1 MPTGSGKTWLAEQ
14 AIASTLGVGSRAIYL
29 TPLRALAAELTSKW
43 QQEFTGFKVGVFTGD
58 FASTKKPYPVSFND
72 AQLLVMT
79 PERLDACTRAWRS
92 HWKWI
97 PEVDL
102 VIVDELHL
110 LGEPNRGARLEGAV
124 SRIRR
129 LNPFTRIIGLS
140 ATLGNL
146 SELADWLDGVAYLSS
161 WRSIPLTWRFVHF
174 RNATEKPQLLIEEVA
189 RNTLAGGHSLVFVQ
203 SRRRAEELSH
213 FLQSQGL
220 RARHHHAGLSHDVRR
235 KVEDDFRQH
244 KQDVLVATSTLEMG
258 VNLPI
263 RQVVLYD
270 VQKFDGA
277 DFRSLST
284 NSVWQRVGR
293 AGRRGL
299 DTEGEAVLLVP
310 AWERN
315 ADKYMRGIFEPIRS
329 ALANPRALAEQVVAE
344 IASGLSRTEAQLM
357 STFKQSL
364 AAHQDILPDLRI
376 ALDEML
382 AAGMIVT
389 AEDASVEQKAST
401 FCATRLGRIATRH
414 LLAPAT
420 VLLFK
425 RAIHQCPELT
435 FVDLLAIGAS
445 SSDCEPVLPVDFEE
459 LDTLAASLSEESS
472 VLLQLSRRRIA
483 EILEV
488 DGKRL
493 LAALKMAVVM
503 RAWTRTSDAAVVAS
517 QHDCYPFEVERLR
530 ESMGRLLVAMS
541 SIFEKSG
548 EPQDDEPPPDLA
560 APPLLRERVRALSAM
575 IASGLDEFAATL
587 TLVAG
592 IGPKLAKR
600 LQDEG
605 IAEVDELAAAE
616 PLRLAAIRGISKERG
631 AYWITEAKRI
641 ASWRT
646 SFIFRETAPLV
657 HTISPGWTS
666 EADPYRLRRAL
677 DLTVA
682 GSDGDHLLV
691 TGGLEPHI
699 VKTGDGSLVCDC
711 IDSQRTGKS
720 RQCKHMLAVHLFR
733 GDVQIKTLVQQLC
746 DNRTDTKLDV
756 FDLWSDSSAHRS
768 FTSRRRIA

>member
-1 MPTGSGKTWLAEQ
+1 MPTGGGKTWLAEQ
-14 AIASTLGVGSRAIYL
+14 AIASTLSVGSRAIYL

-43 QQEFTGFKVGVFTGD
+43 QQQFAGFKVGVFTGD
-58 FASTKKPYPVSFND
+58 FGSTKRPYPVSFSD

-92 HWKWI
+92 HWSWI

-102 VIVDELHL
+102 LIVDELHL
-110 LGEPNRGARLEGAV
+110 LGEHHRGARLEGAV
-124 SRIRR
+124 SRMRR
-129 LNPFTRIIGLS
+129 LNPFARIIGLS

-146 SELADWLDGVAYLSS
+146 SELADWLDGVAYHSS

-189 RNTLAGGHSLVFVQ
+189 RNTVAGGHSLVFVQ

-213 FLQSQGL
+213 FLQTQGL
-220 RARHHHAGLSHDVRR
+220 RAKHHHAGLSHDVRR
-235 KVEDDFRQH
+235 SVENDFRQH
-244 KQDVLVATSTLEMG
+244 KQDVLVATATLEMG

-277 DFRSLST
+277 EFRSLST

-299 DTEGEAVLLVP
+299 DTEGEAVLFVP
-310 AWERN
+310 SWERN
-315 ADKYMRGIFEPIRS
+315 ADKYMQGTFEPIRS

-357 STFKQSL
+357 STFRQSL
-364 AAHQDILPDLRI
+364 AAHQHSLPDLRSAI
-376 ALDEML
+376 REML

-389 AEDASVEQKAST
+389 AEDERVAQTAST
-401 FCATRLGRIATRH
+401 FRATRLGRIATRH

-420 VLLFK
+420 ILLFK

-459 LDTLAASLSEESS
+459 LDALAASLSEQSS
-472 VLLQLSRRRIA
+472 ALLQLSRRRIA
-483 EILEV
+483 EILGV

-493 LAALKMAVVM
+493 LAALKMAVVL
-503 RAWTRTSDAAVVAS
+503 RAWTKTADTAVVAS

-541 SIFEKSG
+541 SIFEKPG
-548 EPQDDEPPPDLA
+548 ELQDDEPPPDPA
-560 APPLLRERVRALSAM
+560 APPLLRERVRALSGM
-575 IASGLDEFAATL
+575 IEGGLDEFAVTL

-600 LQDEG
+600 LQAEG
-605 IAEVDELAAAE
+605 IADVDELAAAE
-616 PLRLAAIRGISKERG
+616 PLRLAAIRGISKKR
-631 AYWITEAKRI
+631 ATYWITEAKRI
-641 ASWRT
+641 AGWRT
-646 SFIFRETAPLV
+646 AFIFRETAALV
-657 HTISPGWTS
+657 QTLSPRWTS
-666 EADPYRLRRAL
+666 EVDPYRLRRAI

-682 GSDGDHLLV
+682 GSDGDQLVV

-699 VKTGDGSLVCDC
+699 VKTREGSLVCDC
-711 IDSQRTGKS
+711 IDSQRTDNA
-720 RQCKHMLAVHLFR
+720 RHCKHILAVRLFR
-733 GDVQIKTLVQQLC
+733 GDEQVKSLVQQLC
-746 DNRTDTKLDV
+746 NKRTDTKLDV

-768 FTSRRRIA
+768 FIRRRRIA